1 MSGRVD
7 TRERQEAPDINI
19 VATAAGSLSLPSLKS
34 SRTTARAARTR
45 LANRLAAQ
53 RQVIRD
59 REAEGVGEE
68 DPELHAL
75 LVEEEELEDHYADA
89 CAKVTLAERAYDEAL
104 VKARS
109 PEPSIDASP
118 TGEEDDLATPLVNTS
133 NPSPSRLKNPN
144 AITAKIFLPKLK
156 DKFRFREHNE
166 MAGII
171 FHEAGLGTLDD
182 QGIFTATVPETI
194 LVTKYLQS
202 LENVAEVYE
211 RAMDVAIQT
220 KYRWREMSDIL
231 NQVFGDR
238 VAMRTEVARR
248 LRELRF
254 KGYQYVD
261 DFIHHVTIITN
272 MWMAVYSAGFS
283 ESRYLVASF
292 LAKLPSDLLEGVV
305 NRILR
310 EVPKEGAPIWE
321 DYVRV
326 HNTAPAPRLSP
337 AVDLCQMVRS
347 VCKVAEV
354 THHLQPKA
362 SPDRIRQVSDNQG
375 SLRRG
380 PTITEWASNFPEG
393 SVVYFRTDKAISPES
408 IRKTFSDLG
417 AKEVRAHV
425 HKRGHRYG
433 FATFDNKAEASKLI
447 HNGVPASSEG
457 TSQGLKIRAFVPGS
471 TRGRPVMKSGN

>member
-1 MSGRVD
+1 MSVAILAQGLSLMSGRVD

-75 LVEEEELEDHYADA
+75 LVEEEELSTTMP
-89 CAKVTLAERAYDEAL
+89 TLVPRD
-104 VKARS
+104 
-109 PEPSIDASP
+109 
-118 TGEEDDLATPLVNTS
+118 
-133 NPSPSRLKNPN
+133 
-144 AITAKIFLPKLK
+144 
-156 DKFRFREHNE
+156 E

-171 FHEAGLGTLDD
+171 FHEAGLGTLDN

-202 LENVAEVYE
+202 LENVVEVYE

-220 KYRWREMSDIL
+220 KYRWWEMSDIL

-238 VAMRTEVARR
+238 VR
-248 LRELRF
+248 
-254 KGYQYVD
+254 
-261 DFIHHVTIITN
+261 
-272 MWMAVYSAGFS
+272 
-283 ESRYLVASF
+283 
-292 LAKLPSDLLEGVV
+292 
-305 NRILR
+305 
-310 EVPKEGAPIWE
+310 
-321 DYVRV
+321 
-326 HNTAPAPRLSP
+326 
-337 AVDLCQMVRS
+337 
-347 VCKVAEV
+347 
-354 THHLQPKA
+354 
-362 SPDRIRQVSDNQG
+362 
-375 SLRRG
+375 
-380 PTITEWASNFPEG
+380 PTITEWASNFPGG

-408 IRKTFSDLG
+408 IRKTSSDLG

-447 HNGVPASSEG
+447 HNGVPASSKG
-457 TSQGLKIRAFVPGS
+457 TSQGLKIRAFVPEGN
-471 TRGRPVMKSGN
+471 RGRLVMKSGN